1 MKLRFRN
8 TPRPIAICFS
18 LALLTL
24 TPRAPFTA
32 SSGNAQGPKRVV
44 LTPSKVLDE
53 VSEKRKAQP
62 SLTPLE
68 LADYANKLIEEKGF
82 DYDFDVCGAITK
94 PQLESES
101 THSYR
106 MHLSSGGTLIFSFT
120 VAAAMESL
128 CGECFSDFPSL
139 SVTRRQMTLIVEGR
153 RYRVNRPASF
163 LLDEAE
169 LVDETMRKVL
179 RTWQLPYQTVPLG
192 VSADG
197 TKLYVDVYQDG
208 VEGLVLELSEDGLIQ
223 FRARS
228 ETQLQGEGTE
238 IEKHPK
244 DPKNAYLSFM
254 EFQAGGK
261 KYIVRFSA
269 PCT

>member
-1 MKLRFRN
+1 M
-8 TPRPIAICFS
+8 AICFS

-32 SSGNAQGPKRVV
+32 SSGNAQGPNRVA
-44 LTPSKVLDE
+44 LTPSKVLNE
-53 VSEKRKAQP
+53 VSERRKAQP
-62 SLTPLE
+62 SLTPVE

-94 PQLESES
+94 PKLESES

-106 MHLSSGGTLIFSFT
+106 MHLTGGGILTFGFT
-120 VAAAMESL
+120 VDATQESL
-128 CGECFSDFPSL
+128 CGECWTYIPSL
-139 SVTRRQMTLIVEGR
+139 AVTKREMLLVADGK
-153 RYRVNRPASF
+153 RYRVKRPASF

-169 LVDETMRKVL
+169 LVDGTMRKVL
-179 RTWQLPYQTVPLG
+179 RTWQLPSQTVPLG

-197 TKLYVDVYQDG
+197 TKLYVDFYADG
-208 VEGLVLELSEDGLIQ
+208 LEGLLLELSEDGLIQ

-228 ETQLQGEGTE
+228 QTQLPGEGTW
-238 IEKHPK
+238 IEEHPK
-244 DPKNAYLSFM
+244 DPKNDYLSFM